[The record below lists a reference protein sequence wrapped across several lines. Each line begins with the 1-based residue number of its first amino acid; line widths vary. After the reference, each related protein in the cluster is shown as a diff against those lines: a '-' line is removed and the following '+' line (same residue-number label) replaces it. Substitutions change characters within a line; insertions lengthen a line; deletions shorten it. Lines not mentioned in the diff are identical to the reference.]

1 MPKRNDLKKIMV
13 IGSGPIVIG
22 QACEFDY
29 SGTQACKVLKDLGY
43 KVVLHNS
50 NPATIMT
57 DPEFADATYIEPL
70 TVDFAREIIAK
81 EKPCA
86 ILPTVGGQ
94 TGLNLA
100 MELHKCGVL
109 DDYNVE
115 LIGAKP
121 KAIAIAEDRDLFKKK
136 MIEKGIPVAPSGI
149 AHSLEDAKNILEDI
163 GLPLIIRP
171 SYTLGGE
178 GGGVANTI
186 EEYNAIVSLGLHL
199 SPISQVLIEKSALGW
214 KEFEMELI
222 RDKDDNAIVVCS
234 IENFDPMGVHTG
246 DSITV
251 APAQTLTDVE
261 YQKMR
266 TMSFDVIRAVGVE
279 TGGSNIQFAIDPDT
293 GYMFV
298 IEMNPRV
305 SRSSALASKATGFPI
320 AKIAAQLA
328 VGLTLGEIKND
339 ITKKTPACFEP
350 ALDYT
355 VVKIPRWNT
364 EKFKGA
370 TTALTTQ
377 MKAVGEV
384 MAIGTSFSEAMRK
397 ALQSLELK
405 IPSYN
410 LISTDDL
417 LEDIAVPQPDRIFK
431 ILELITARDI
441 TVNTIHRITKIDRW
455 FLENMFEHHS
465 CENKVFKMV
474 DTCAAEF
481 ESSTPYL
488 YSTTGYECELPKYP
502 EGNGVVTILG
512 NGPNRIGQGLEFDY
526 CCVHASMALKEM
538 GYLSAM
544 VNCNPETVSTDYDTS
559 DILFFEPITK
569 SRVNDIV
576 NGLGDNLLGSI
587 VQFGGQTPLKLANDI
602 GTILGSA
609 PSSIDICEDRKLFN
623 NMISRLGFKQ
633 PPGFIANTILEAQ
646 EAKDKLGYPVLVR
659 PSYVLGGKCMH
670 ICYNDKEFNSAVFKA
685 YDASNGKPLLI
696 DKFLSNAIE
705 YDVDVVCDIDGNYE
719 IAAIMEHIEEAG
731 IHSGDS
737 SCIIPSLNLKATHK
751 KEIEVICSVL
761 CKELKVIGLMNIQLA
776 IKNDVVYII
785 EVNPRASRTVPFA
798 SKATGVP
805 WAKIATY
812 LCMGELLDDVMEKH
826 ERNKAKMFYVKSPVF
841 PWRKFSVEDTL
852 LGPEMKSTGEV
863 MGVGETWEE
872 AYLKAMLASG
882 INFRDN
888 KPNILISIANKDK
901 DQLKKFAYLLHS
913 LTNQSNLYATKGT
926 YDLLKD
932 AGIKGVKLSEKFLT
946 GHKNSISL
954 ISDKK
959 IDLVLNTTS
968 GEEHITEEA
977 KLRLACLRNDVP
989 CITSLF
995 AIKTMVRALN
1005 IKPGFFNRSVNL
1017 KHVNVKSLQEIREEN
1032 D

>member
-1 MPKRNDLKKIMV
+1 MPKRNDIKKIMV

-29 SGTQACKVLKDLGY
+29 SGTQACKVLKNLGY
-43 KVVLHNS
+43 EVILHNS

-70 TVDFAREIIAK
+70 TAEYAKKIIEK

-100 MELHKCGVL
+100 MELYKLGVL
-109 DDYNVE
+109 DEHNVE

-121 KAIAIAEDRDLFKKK
+121 DAIEIAEDREMFKNK

-149 AHSLEDAKNILEDI
+149 AHNLDDAKQILNDI

-178 GGGVANTI
+178 GGGVAMT
-186 EEYNAIVSLGLHL
+186 EQEFYSIVSLGLDL

-279 TGGSNIQFAIDPDT
+279 TGGSNIQFAVDPET

-328 VGLTLGEIKND
+328 VGLTLGEINND

-370 TTALTTQ
+370 TSTLTTQ

-384 MAIGTSFSEAMRK
+384 MSIGTSFSEAMQK
-397 ALQSLELK
+397 ALLSLELK
-405 IPSYN
+405 LPSYN
-410 LISTDDL
+410 LLATEDL
-417 LEDIAVPQPDRIFK
+417 LEDIKVPQPDRIFK
-431 ILELITARDI
+431 ILELMSRNTPISDI
-441 TVNTIHRITKIDRW
+441 HNLTKIDTW
-455 FLENMFEHHS
+455 FLENMFTETKLD
-465 CENKVFKMV
+465 NTVFKMV

-481 ESSTPYL
+481 KSETPYL
-488 YSTTGYECELPKYP
+488 YSTTGYECELPMDKS
-502 EGNGVVTILG
+502 NIVTILG

-526 CCVHASMALKEM
+526 CCVHASMALKEL
-538 GYLSAM
+538 GYTSAM

-569 SRVNDIV
+569 TYVDNIV
-576 NGLGDNLLGSI
+576 KTLDTNLIGSI
-587 VQFGGQTPLKLANDI
+587 VQFGGQTPLKLANQI
-602 GTILGSA
+602 GSICGTD
-609 PSSIDICEDRKLFN
+609 PESIDICEDRELFN
-623 NMISRLGFKQ
+623 NMIKDLGFKQ
-633 PPGFIANTILEAQ
+633 PPGFIAGSMLDAHK
-646 EAKDKLGYPVLVR
+646 AKDELGYPVLVR

-670 ICYNDKEFNSAVFKA
+670 VCYNDVEFNSAVTKA
-685 YDASNGKPLLI
+685 YDASNGKPLLV

-705 YDVDVVCDIDGNYE
+705 YDVDVVCDKFGNYE
-719 IAAIMEHIEEAG
+719 IAAVMEHIEEAG

-737 SCIIPSLNLKATHK
+737 SCIIPSLSLTK
-751 KEIEVICSVL
+751 KQRSKIETICDKLCDVL
-761 CKELKVIGLMNIQLA
+761 NVVGLMNIQFA
-776 IKNDVVYII
+776 IKEDEVYII

-812 LCMGELLDDVMEKH
+812 MCMGENLNETMKKFK
-826 ERNKAKMFYVKSPVF
+826 RNRKNLFYVKSPVF
-841 PWRKFSVEDTL
+841 PWRKFSVDDTL

-863 MGVGETWEE
+863 MGVGSTWYE
-872 AYLKAMLASG
+872 AYLKALLASG
-882 INFRDN
+882 INIKKRS
-888 KPNILISIANKDK
+888 NILISIADKDK
-901 DQLKKFAYLLHS
+901 SYFIKSRDYLKHLINDFGCEI
-913 LTNQSNLYATKGT
+913 YATKGT
-926 YDLLKD
+926 YEILTSMGLE
-932 AGIKGVKLSEKFLT
+932 VNLSEKFLT
-946 GHKNSISL
+946 GQNSSISL
-954 ISDKK
+954 IANKK

-968 GEEHITEEA
+968 GEEHINEEA
-977 KLRLACLRNDVP
+977 KLRLACLRQDVP

-995 AIKTMVRALN
+995 AMTKLIKAIASKADKEKIIVR
-1005 IKPGFFNRSVNL
+1005 
-1017 KHVNVKSLQEIREEN
+1017 SLQQIGSYN